1 MTTQSKYQ
9 VCFANDG
16 DKAELTFSNELNL
29 ESDGWGQLF
38 PFGDFPGKAV
48 IANANGTVTSF
59 DAVQRLDRAAADQM
73 VSNFYSIGN
82 RIKRFI
88 KGVTIFNGHPDM
100 PDAGS
105 KYPDKG
111 EKGLVTEL
119 QTRDNGLYCKPAFNN
134 AGEEVLKGA
143 KKLFFS
149 GRWSSDELAEE
160 SGKRVFRPDSL
171 KSVGLTSRPNL
182 PVEQVNEKPQQIPN
196 MKPIIEWLR
205 KQGVTIAND
214 ANEEQ
219 IASALASLE
228 PKLTSAATLANE
240 KATLSNEKQTL
251 TGTITARDNTI
262 TQLTSERDT
271 ARTNFANERKSRIAG
286 LLDGAVTDGR
296 ITAAERPQW
305 ETRLGNEATFANE
318 AEALGKLEKK
328 MKTASIT
335 LQMGERKIDISNESQ
350 RQEVLGDLIAAEMKT
365 AGVTYD
371 QAYARVQKSSPAL
384 FAAMKQPTIQLP
396 KR

>member
-1 MTTQSKYQ
+1 
-9 VCFANDG
+9 
-16 DKAELTFSNELNL
+16 
-29 ESDGWGQLF
+29 
-38 PFGDFPGKAV
+38 
-48 IANANGTVTSF
+48 
-59 DAVQRLDRAAADQM
+59 
-73 VSNFYSIGN
+73 
-82 RIKRFI
+82 
-88 KGVTIFNGHPDM
+88 
-100 PDAGS
+100 
-105 KYPDKG
+105 
-111 EKGLVTEL
+111 
-119 QTRDNGLYCKPAFNN
+119 
-134 AGEEVLKGA
+134 
-143 KKLFFS
+143 
-149 GRWSSDELAEE
+149 
-160 SGKRVFRPDSL
+160 
-171 KSVGLTSRPNL
+171 
-182 PVEQVNEKPQQIPN
+182 
-196 MKPIIEWLR
+196 LR